1 MKVSIRYFASL
12 REALGPGEQA
22 EVTAGATVTVLRDQL
37 LRLSEPHA
45 RVLSRDRAVR
55 CAVNQR
61 MCGEDEA
68 LAEGAEVAFFPPVT
82 GG

>member
-12 REALGPGEQA
+12 REALGPEEQV
-22 EVTAGATVTVLRDQL
+22 EVAAGATVSVLRDQL
-37 LRLSEPHA
+37 LLLSEPHA

-55 CAVNQR
+55 YALNQR
-61 MCGEDEA
+61 ICTEDEV